1 MSVDSR
7 KWVALTFI
15 SIAALM
21 VALDSAT
28 LNIALPSA
36 QAELGFSDASRQWIY
51 TAGLAAVGLLLLG
64 GRFADY
70 YGRKK
75 VLMTGLVGVIAASL
89 LAGTAN
95 GLLML
100 TSARV
105 LYGLSAA
112 MLAPAALS
120 LLVVTF
126 TDTHARGKAFAI
138 YFGVIASGAAVG
150 QVLSGA
156 LVEYVGWRACLLVNV
171 PIGVLALVGA
181 WRSLPATP
189 STAPTG
195 TDFAGVLLSTTGLL
209 ALAYG
214 TSGVFEH
221 GWSSPFVIV
230 PITAAVVLLAGF
242 WRMQFRVTHPL
253 LPPRLLLDRT
263 RGGAYLALALV
274 AGGVHGLSM
283 LLSYYFQAVLDYSPL
298 QAGTAFLPV
307 SVCAWLGSVLAG
319 RLTSLVAPRIVL
331 VPALLAA
338 AAGVLLFTRLE
349 VGGSFLTQV
358 LPTEILLGLGMG
370 LIFVTAI
377 ATATRGVDGSD
388 SGVAAAMVNTAQ
400 DGFGPIGVALLSSIA
415 AAATASYE
423 TAGSPQSL
431 VHGFTTAAGWAAGMI
446 VVAALCVAF
455 MVTAPAP
462 TSHRAPVGSP
472 EKSPR

>member
-1 MSVDSR
+1 MSVDGR

-15 SIAALM
+15 SVAALM
-21 VALDSAT
+21 LALDSAT

-36 QAELGFSDASRQWIY
+36 QDELGFSDSGRQWIY

-75 VLMTGLVGVIAASL
+75 VFIAGLVGVMAASL

-95 GLLML
+95 GLPML
-100 TSARV
+100 TLARV

-126 TDTHARGKAFAI
+126 TESHTRGKAFAV

-171 PIGVLALVGA
+171 PIGAIALVGS
-181 WRSLPATP
+181 WRSVPASR
-189 STAPTG
+189 STAAAPTNMA
-195 TDFAGVLLSTTGLL
+195 DVLLSTAGLF

-214 TSGVFEH
+214 TSGIFEH
-221 GWSSPFVIV
+221 GWSSPLVIA

-242 WRMQFRVTHPL
+242 WRRQSRAAHPL
-253 LPPRLLLDRT
+253 LPPRILLERS
-263 RGGAYLALALV
+263 RGGSYLTLALV
-274 AGGVHGLSM
+274 TGGVHGMTM

-298 QAGTAFLPV
+298 QAGSAFLPV

-338 AAGVLLFTRLE
+338 AAGMLLFTRLE

-370 LIFVTAI
+370 LFFVTAI

-388 SGVAAAMVNTAQ
+388 AGVAAALVSTAQ

-415 AAATASYE
+415 ASTVSYG
-423 TAGSPQSL
+423 TPDSAQSL
-431 VHGFTTAAGWAAGMI
+431 VDGFTSAAGWAAGMI
-446 VVAALCVAF
+446 VVAALVVAF
-455 MVTAPAP
+455 LVTAPAP
-462 TSHRAPVGSP
+462 SLRRTPEPSSEHSP
-472 EKSPR
+472 S